1 MTRRIRLATASAL
14 AIFLGVQAPV
24 AALADV
30 TLSTSTDPRGGVGI
44 PITELLQSEHAAIVD
59 APTGRIGAIL
69 DGNVEPLEGEAPIYS
84 RAWLL
89 ARPAPERTA
98 EWECLAKAIY
108 FEARGE
114 SLQGQAAVAE
124 VILNRVDAAEFPQT
138 VCDVVNQG
146 SARRHACQFSF
157 ACDGKSDRPRDADAY
172 DLAGRIADYLLRGG
186 ARTLTHGAT
195 HFHAGAVRP
204 GWSGSLA
211 RTTRIGSHLFYRL

>member
-1 MTRRIRLATASAL
+1 MTRRFRFSTACAL
-14 AIFLGVQAPV
+14 ALLLALQAP
-24 AALADV
+24 AGALADV
-30 TLSTSTDPRGGVGI
+30 AVSTSTDPRGGLGI
-44 PITELLQSEHAAIVD
+44 PIAALMQSEHAAITG
-59 APTGRIGAIL
+59 APTGRIVAIL
-69 DGNVEPLEGEAPIYS
+69 DGNVEPLEGEVPIYS
-84 RAWLL
+84 RAWLR

-124 VILNRVDAAEFPQT
+124 VILNRVDAAEFPPT
-138 VCDVVNQG
+138 VCEVVNQG
-146 SARRHACQFSF
+146 NARRHGCQFSF
-157 ACDGKSDRPRDADAY
+157 ACDGKSDKPRDADAY
-172 DLAGRIADYLLRGG
+172 DLAGRIADYLLQGG

-204 GWSGSLA
+204 DWSRASE

>member
-1 MTRRIRLATASAL
+1 MTPRTSFATACAL
-14 AIFLGVQAPV
+14 ALLLGIQAPSG
-24 AALADV
+24 AAADV
-30 TLSTSTDPRGGVGI
+30 TVSTSTDPRGGVGV
-44 PITELLQSEHAAIVD
+44 PITALMQSERAAITS

-69 DGNVEPLEGEAPIYS
+69 DGNVEPLDGEAPIYS

-114 SLQGQAAVAE
+114 TLQGQAAVAE
-124 VILNRVDAAEFPQT
+124 VILNRVDAADYPQT
-138 VCDVVNQG
+138 VCEVVNQG

-157 ACDGKSDRPRDADAY
+157 ACDGKPDRPRDAEAY

-195 HFHAGAVRP
+195 HFHAGAVKP
-204 GWSGSLA
+204 GWSRVLA
-211 RTTRIGSHLFYRL
+211 RTTRIGSHHFYRL